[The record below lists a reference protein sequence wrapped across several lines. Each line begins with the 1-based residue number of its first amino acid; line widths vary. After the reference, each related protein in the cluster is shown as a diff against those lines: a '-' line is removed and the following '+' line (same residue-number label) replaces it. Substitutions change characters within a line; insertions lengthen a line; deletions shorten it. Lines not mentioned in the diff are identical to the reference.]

1 MKNKRIFETGIKAAA
16 ILVLLLLTLK
26 CTAQTLRIS
35 TDPGL
40 ILFTESGNPDEIC
53 VSFGL
58 ASGELAVKHLGKSGN
73 NLKERIAAAAR
84 MADEAGVDYRN
95 FLRENRL
102 TDSRSI
108 RIYFAKCQKIR
119 RQFLSVMPERALLEL
134 RTLTAY
140 F

>member
-16 ILVLLLLTLK
+16 ILVLLLITLK

-40 ILFTESGNPDEIC
+40 ILFTESDNKEEIC
-53 VSFGL
+53 VSFGVL
-58 ASGELAVKHLGKSGN
+58 SGAIIAEHLRESDLTRKVSVAVDMANDAADIFPVFLKKN
-73 NLKERIAAAAR
+73 NLKSNIFTRQ
-84 MADEAGVDYRN
+84 
-95 FLRENRL
+95 
-102 TDSRSI
+102 
-108 RIYFAKCQKIR
+108 YFATCEALR

>member
-16 ILVLLLLTLK
+16 ILVLLLITLK

-53 VSFGL
+53 VSFGVL
-58 ASGELAVKHLGKSGN
+58 SGAIIAEHLRESDLTRKVSVAVDMANDAADIFPVFLKKN
-73 NLKERIAAAAR
+73 NLKSNIFTRQ
-84 MADEAGVDYRN
+84 
-95 FLRENRL
+95 
-102 TDSRSI
+102 
-108 RIYFAKCQKIR
+108 YFARCEALR

>member
-16 ILVLLLLTLK
+16 ILVLLLITLK

-40 ILFTESGNPDEIC
+40 ILFTESDNKEEIC
-53 VSFGL
+53 VSFGVL
-58 ASGELAVKHLGKSGN
+58 SGAIIAEHLRESDLTRKVAVAVDMANDAADVFPAFLKKN
-73 NLKERIAAAAR
+73 NLKSNTFTRQ
-84 MADEAGVDYRN
+84 
-95 FLRENRL
+95 
-102 TDSRSI
+102 
-108 RIYFAKCQKIR
+108 YFARCEALR
-119 RQFLSVMPERALLEL
+119 RDFLLIMPERALLEL